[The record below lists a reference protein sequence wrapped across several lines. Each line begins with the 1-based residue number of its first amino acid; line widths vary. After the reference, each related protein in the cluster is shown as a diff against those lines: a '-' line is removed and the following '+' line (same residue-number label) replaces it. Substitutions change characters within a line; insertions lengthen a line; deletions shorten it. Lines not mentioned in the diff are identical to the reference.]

1 MIGINDSSIQYFNE
15 KDQLCKSGVRFLF
28 LVVEF
33 DTYQQIFLK
42 ALLVETSSILTFDEN
57 IQFCK

>member
-1 MIGINDSSIQYFNE
+1 MRKINFANQVN
-15 KDQLCKSGVRFLF
+15 VRLLF

-33 DTYQQIFLK
+33 DTNQQIFLK
-42 ALLVETSSILTFDEN
+42 ALLVETSSIRTFDEN